1 MGEFSLETL
10 EPREVLRW
18 FAALAEIPRGSG
30 NTKGVS
36 DFCVRFARERGL
48 EVHRDGANNVVIIA
62 PAAPGYEAAPPLV
75 LQGHLDMVCA
85 KEPGCGKDMAA
96 EGIDLAVDGDWL
108 YAEGTTLGADDG
120 AAVAMILAALD
131 DRELPHPR
139 LEAVLTAD
147 EETGMFGMEALD
159 VAPLQGRTVL
169 NLDSESEGVFT
180 VSCAGGARAALRC
193 ALPTT
198 PAEGVLFELEI
209 GGLTGGHS
217 GAEIDRGRANAN
229 LLLGRALRALC
240 GERPALIR
248 AAPGG
253 EADNAIPSRC
263 RAAVLVPAA
272 QADGFPSAVG
282 ELEAAFRSEFAET
295 DGALRFTAARG
306 AARTE
311 RAVTEE
317 GTRRFAGALAAA
329 PNGVRAMSAAIP
341 GLVETSL
348 NLGTLTLE
356 DGCAVLRWSLR
367 SSAADGK
374 RELADALRA
383 FAAADGA
390 AVEFSGDY
398 PAWTYRASS
407 PLRERMVCIFRA
419 QYGREPVISAIHAGL
434 ECGILAAKIPDM
446 DCVSI
451 GPDLEKVH
459 TPGERMSISSLGR
472 VWTFVR
478 ELLKESR

>member
-180 VSCAGGARAALRC
+180 VSCAGGARAELRC

-217 GAEIDRGRANAN
+217 GVEIDRGRANAN

-240 GERPALIR
+240 G
-248 AAPGG
+248 
-253 EADNAIPSRC
+253 
-263 RAAVLVPAA
+263 
-272 QADGFPSAVG
+272 
-282 ELEAAFRSEFAET
+282 
-295 DGALRFTAARG
+295 
-306 AARTE
+306 
-311 RAVTEE
+311 
-317 GTRRFAGALAAA
+317 
-329 PNGVRAMSAAIP
+329 
-341 GLVETSL
+341 
-348 NLGTLTLE
+348 
-356 DGCAVLRWSLR
+356 
-367 SSAADGK
+367 
-374 RELADALRA
+374 
-383 FAAADGA
+383 
-390 AVEFSGDY
+390 
-398 PAWTYRASS
+398 
-407 PLRERMVCIFRA
+407 
-419 QYGREPVISAIHAGL
+419 
-434 ECGILAAKIPDM
+434 
-446 DCVSI
+446 
-451 GPDLEKVH
+451 
-459 TPGERMSISSLGR
+459 
-472 VWTFVR
+472 
-478 ELLKESR
+478 